1 LKKILSGIVL
11 ILVLGVIFITQLQD
25 GSSTNISTTAS
36 NQTAQVD
43 SNNSQTQNEA
53 SSKSKSNTS
62 QTQNNHSNNTN
73 KPNSANTCK
82 VINTFDGV
90 ADYLKE
96 YKKLPCNYITK
107 SKAQALGWESSKG
120 NLNKVA
126 PGKSIGGDY
135 FSNYEKLLP
144 ASKGR
149 KWHEA
154 DINYTSGFRGANRIL
169 YSTDGL
175 IYKTTDHYDS
185 FQQIQ

>member
-1 LKKILSGIVL
+1 MKKILSGIVL

-25 GSSTNISTTAS
+25 GSSTNTSTTAS

-53 SSKSKSNTS
+53 SSKSTSHTS
-62 QTQNNHSNNTN
+62 QTQNNHSNNNQT
-73 KPNSANTCK
+73 NSANTCK

-107 SKAQALGWESSKG
+107 SQAESLGWESSKG